1 MDELEINQQLVP
13 VLHAKNV
20 TAGYRRGEPIIQD
33 FSLRVHPGEII
44 GIIGPN
50 GAGKSTV
57 LKALL
62 GLLDERQ
69 GQVELPGLDQGGYAY
84 IPELPTLYE
93 ELTLMEHLEL
103 IGMAYDLPRVE
114 FEARAERLLQQ
125 FGLQHQRNDY
135 PGGFSKGM
143 RQKIMILCALL
154 TTPALYLVDE
164 PFNGLDPFAMQELLQ
179 WFSQEKQRGAGIVL
193 STHVLDIGE
202 RICDRFI
209 LLQGGGILAQ
219 GTLTELQQLA
229 GMPGGDLLQV
239 FIHLAGGGDTCS

>member
-1 MDELEINQQLVP
+1 MDDLNIKSKSVP
-13 VLHAKNV
+13 VLQAQNV
-20 TAGYRRGEPIIQD
+20 AAGYRRGEAI
-33 FSLRVHPGEII
+33 VHNFALEVYPGEII

-69 GQVELPGLDQGGYAY
+69 GQVELPGPEKGGYAY

-93 ELTLMEHLEL
+93 ELTLKEHLEL
-103 IGMAYDLPRVE
+103 IGMAYDLPLVE
-114 FEARAERLLQQ
+114 FEQRTEHLLQQ
-125 FGLQHQRNDY
+125 FGLQHQRYDY

-143 RQKIMILCALL
+143 RQKIMIMCALL
-154 TTPALYLVDE
+154 TTPAVYFVDE

-179 WFSQEKQRGAGIVL
+179 WFKQEKERGAGIVL
-193 STHVLDIGE
+193 STHVLDVGE

-209 LLQGGGILAQ
+209 LLQGGEILAQ
-219 GTLTELQQLA
+219 GNLPELQRLA

-239 FIHLAGGGDTCS
+239 FIHLAGGGLTCS